1 MRILVIGGTGFI
13 GPWVVRSLVGNGH
26 QVAVFH
32 RGQSNPS
39 LPDSVRHIC
48 GVRHALAD
56 SGAEFRSFSPDVVID
71 FILASEAQARVT
83 MGAFRGIARRVVALS
98 SGDVYRAIAIIHGLD
113 SGPPQPVPLTEDSE
127 LRTQRP
133 YRPEVLEGLL
143 QMVPWLDIDYDK
155 IPVERVV
162 MGDGE
167 MEGTVLRLPM
177 VYGPGD
183 SFHRLYP
190 YFKRMDDGR
199 AAILMQQDAA
209 DWRGPRG
216 YVENIAAAIALAT
229 MSPQAAGR
237 IYNVADTESLSEREW
252 VQAIGRAAGWQ
263 GSVVAVPKEQT
274 PQHLRTPFDSKQH
287 WTMSSARIR
296 AELGYIERVAL
307 DEALRRTIA
316 WERANPPAKMD
327 GKQFDYA
334 AEDQTLAAMSH

>member
-13 GPWVVRSLVGNGH
+13 GPYVVRNLLEQGH
-26 QVAVFH
+26 RLAVFH

-39 LPDSVRHIC
+39 LPAGVRHIH

-56 SGAEFRSFSPDVVID
+56 STAEFRSFSPDAVID
-71 FILASEAQARVT
+71 FILASESQARAT
-83 MGAFRGIARRVVALS
+83 MDAFRRLARRVIAHS

-113 SGPPQPVPLTEDSE
+113 PGPPQPVPLTEESE
-127 LRTQRP
+127 LRTQKP
-133 YRPEVLEGLL
+133 YRAEVLEGLL
-143 QMVPWLDIDYDK
+143 QVVPWLDVDYDK

-162 MGDGE
+162 MGDAE
-167 MEGTVLRLPM
+167 LEGTVLRLPM

-183 SFHRLYP
+183 SFHRMHP
-190 YFKRMDDGR
+190 YLKRMDDGR
-199 AAILMQQDAA
+199 RAILLQQDAA

-216 YVENIAAAIALAT
+216 YVENVAAAIALASV
-229 MSPQAAGR
+229 SPQASGR

-263 GSVVAVPKEQT
+263 GSVVAIPKEQT
-274 PQHLRTPFDSKQH
+274 PQHLRTPLDSRQH

-296 AELGYIERVAL
+296 AELGYVEPVPL

-316 WERANPPAKMD
+316 WERANPPAKLD
-327 GKQFDYA
+327 AKQFDYA
-334 AEDQTLAAMSH
+334 AEDRALSS